1 VQAMLKDGGISFK
14 CVQSKAWRTDYE
26 CDESPSDFMTAGEH
40 FGQLIP
46 AVPKGFVRWTQLG
59 KINERSMRDP
69 KSDRKVYYIY
79 CGDANSVPDTAG
91 WAPFGDEMAAAM
103 KGKRGSQRIGSL
115 RIGAGHHPSVEKCL
129 KENTI
134 LVSAGVSQSNFS
146 FSGCKGANL
155 AYSVTTASP
164 DPTPS
169 HTSSLQPAAH
179 AVGALPPVALEALP
193 SRKNPPP
200 PGRTPGT
207 TNHPGESCISRVH
220 ALLHGFAVTA
230 V

>member
-59 KINERSMRDP
+59 KINKSARTS
-69 KSDRKVYYIY
+69 KSDRRVYYIY

-103 KGKRGSQRIGSL
+103 EGKRGSQRIGSL
-115 RIGAGHHPSVEKCL
+115 RTGAGHPSVEKCL
-129 KENTI
+129 EENPL
-134 LVSAGVSQSNFS
+134 LVSAGVSQSDFS
-146 FSGCKGANL
+146 FSGCKG
-155 AYSVTTASP
+155 S
-164 DPTPS
+164 
-169 HTSSLQPAAH
+169 
-179 AVGALPPVALEALP
+179 
-193 SRKNPPP
+193 
-200 PGRTPGT
+200 GRTPGT
-207 TNHPGESCISRVH
+207 NHPGEG
-220 ALLHGFAVTA
+220 LLASACPAAWICFHCGVRRNDAHTD
-230 V
+230 